1 MNHDDPESSDAGPI
15 DAGPVDAGPVER
27 GNDRTFDLT
36 PRDAGTAPAAPK
48 RGARRYVPL
57 VLAAAVLVG
66 VGLMVSNLASAT
78 TYFFNVDEA
87 LARRSEIGD
96 RRVRIQGNIVKGSVD
111 QGADHLTFELKFHGK
126 TVAVTHTGDVPDLF
140 GPSIPV
146 VIEGKFVGNRFESDR
161 VLIKHDAKYQE
172 KNSKRLKDAEKD
184 ASANAVKP

>member
-1 MNHDDPESSDAGPI
+1 MDVNHDDPESSDAGPI
-15 DAGPVDAGPVER
+15 DAGRIDAGS
-27 GNDRTFDLT
+27 DRTFDLT
-36 PRDAGTAPAAPK
+36 PRDAGTGPAAPK

-66 VGLMVSNLASAT
+66 IGLMVSNLASAT

-96 RRVRIQGNIVKGSVD
+96 RRVSIQGNIVKGSVE
-111 QGADHLTFELKFHGK
+111 QGPDRLKFVLKYHGK

-161 VLIKHDAKYQE
+161 VLIKHDAQYQE